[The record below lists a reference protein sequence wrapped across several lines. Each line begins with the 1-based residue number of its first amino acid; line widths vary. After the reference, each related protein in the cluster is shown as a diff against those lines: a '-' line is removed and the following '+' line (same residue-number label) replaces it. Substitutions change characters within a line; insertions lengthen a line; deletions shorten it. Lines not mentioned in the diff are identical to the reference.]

1 LDGGSGA
8 DGAVVEI
15 VRHRNRG
22 DALEQIRAVRT
33 IWRLR
38 DRNVRDAGR
47 EIQHMKKAMPMN
59 VQLANVLSDVLFE
72 LQQAVDRYDF
82 CQQQIVKCGRQT
94 GEVSGGVAEWGE
106 GRGTGAGGAGRGGG
120 CAACQPAASAQQEPE
135 EETEQTAGQRALL
148 ESICGV
154 NLTTPDGVY
163 VMTVLTFVSELGTD
177 MSPWRSEDH
186 LLFWLK
192 LAPSRQIGGGHVI
205 KQERNR
211 TRNRVANALRA
222 AA

>member
-1 LDGGSGA
+1 
-8 DGAVVEI
+8 
-15 VRHRNRG
+15 
-22 DALEQIRAVRT
+22 
-33 IWRLR
+33 
-38 DRNVRDAGR
+38 
-47 EIQHMKKAMPMN
+47 
-59 VQLANVLSDVLFE
+59 
-72 LQQAVDRYDF
+72 
-82 CQQQIVKCGRQT
+82 
-94 GEVSGGVAEWGE
+94 
-106 GRGTGAGGAGRGGG
+106 
-120 CAACQPAASAQQEPE
+120 
-135 EETEQTAGQRALL
+135 
-148 ESICGV
+148 V